1 MTGDNP
7 ETGPLNIDQYLD
19 QFVGPGDGQ
28 AEEVEE
34 TPEPQEGEPEAETE
48 EVEAESEQDEPEAE
62 EQAPEAYSVEEYGEI
77 TVQLADGTRTTLKD
91 LAQGTLR
98 QADYSR
104 KTAELAKV
112 RKEIEAEKEQLA
124 LKERQLIEQFAS
136 LEEPEPDWR
145 KLAEEDPLGW
155 QLQRLEWEKKQ
166 GEKQAKRREAETLRA
181 REIEEFR
188 KFSASKAVE
197 AIPEWADTKKFEAS
211 ADARKAAALAVGFT
225 EAEYNQ
231 ALDFRLAALLEK
243 AARYDAGQTKV
254 QASQKK
260 LANVPKVVKPGTMS
274 VKAEREAAD
283 RAAKEKR
290 RNKPMSAQEYLNTFD
305 IR

>member
-1 MTGDNP
+1 MADGDNP

-34 TPEPQEGEPEAETE
+34 TPEPQEGEPEAEAT
-48 EVEAESEQDEPEAE
+48 EVEAESEQDEPQAE
-62 EQAPEAYSVEEYGEI
+62 EQAPEAYSVDEYGEI
-77 TVQLADGTRTTLKD
+77 TVELSDGTRTTLKD
-91 LAQGTLR
+91 LAAGTLR

-104 KTAELAKV
+104 KTQAVAERNKALDD
-112 RKEIEAEKEQLA
+112 REAAIAQ
-124 LKERQLIEQFAS
+124 KERQLIEQFAT

-166 GEKQAKRREAETLRA
+166 GEKQAKRQQAEAIRA

-197 AIPEWADTKKFEAS
+197 AIPEWADTKKFQAS

-225 EAEYNQ
+225 EAEYAQ

-254 QASQKK
+254 QATQKK

-274 VKAEREAAD
+274 VKAERDAAE
-283 RAAKEKR
+283 RAARDKR
-290 RNKPMSAQEYLNTFD
+290 IRGPVSAQDYLRLKGF
-305 IR
+305 